1 MPAAIT
7 SSAEVQSWYT
17 AFNAQFVQMG
27 LKLGYRTDEVSDLV
41 SQFFLDLLEKNIDP
55 RTIQNPRAY
64 LTTAFRRKLV
74 DHHRQAGRKQLVD
87 VDLVQENLA
96 EPSVLD
102 ALEQVQSN
110 AALVRSIRIAYS
122 NLPARCRK
130 VIYLKFYEG
139 LSTEQIALRTGLSKR
154 SVYNNLFEGIK
165 LLRVALSQATP
176 GIQIAALITVL
187 PLLAGTMA

>member
-74 DHHRQAGRKQLVD
+74 DHYRQTGRKQLVD
-87 VDLVQENLA
+87 VELVPENLA
-96 EPSVLD
+96 EPSMLD

-110 AALVRSIRIAYS
+110 AALVRSIRVAYN

-139 LSTEQIALRTGLSKR
+139 LSTEQIALQTGLSKR

-165 LLRVALSQATP
+165 LLRAALSQAQP
-176 GIQIAALITVL
+176 GIQIAALIAVL
-187 PLLAGTMA
+187 PLLVSTMA

>member
-17 AFNAQFVQMG
+17 AFNSQFVQMG

-176 GIQIAALITVL
+176 GIQIAALITLL